1 MKKLLLIGAAFAAL
15 IVPAIAAEKPVRV
28 YKRPVVAAAPVSSW
42 SGFYI
47 GGALGGKWAN
57 NTWTTTSLSD
67 LPSVGIID
75 ASSPRNFGTSG
86 FRAGGYAGYNWQL
99 AAWVVGLE
107 ADLAGASNTA
117 TAAGFPGC
125 TILCFSGFPGPGVDI
140 SSVKMG
146 WDASVRARAGYLIIP
161 DLLIYGTSGI
171 AWQEI
176 RSSGTCQHSLA
187 DPLCTRAGGSPFDT
201 QSNRDILTGWTIGG
215 GLEKMYGSWMLRAEY
230 RFSQFAHTNDVLPFS
245 AAGVPV
251 GQDFLRYRLSTQS
264 HIATVGLAYKLGNY
278 YAPVVTK

>member
-57 NTWTTTSLSD
+57 NTWTTTSISD

-75 ASSPRNFGTSG
+75 ASSSRNFGTSG

-107 ADLAGASNTA
+107 ADLAGQA
-117 TAAGFPGC
+117 T
-125 TILCFSGFPGPGVDI
+125 L
-140 SSVKMG
+140 
-146 WDASVRARAGYLIIP
+146 RQR
-161 DLLIYGTSGI
+161 
-171 AWQEI
+171 
-176 RSSGTCQHSLA
+176 R
-187 DPLCTRAGGSPFDT
+187 GSPVAQLYVF
-201 QSNRDILTGWTIGG
+201 
-215 GLEKMYGSWMLRAEY
+215 
-230 RFSQFAHTNDVLPFS
+230 
-245 AAGVPV
+245 
-251 GQDFLRYRLSTQS
+251 QDFLGPVLISRQS
-264 HIATVGLAYKLGNY
+264 KWAGTRAC
-278 YAPVVTK
+278 APEPVI